1 MADTKISNLPSASA
15 LAGTE
20 PLPIVQDGATKQTTV
35 QDIANLAGGNQ
46 TLNDV
51 LVEGNQTLGTN
62 IKVNNADAI
71 ELENAALLKKGTYD
85 FTGLAELSAV
95 GGISRFCSVA
105 FEDNWQK
112 GINHIFDD
120 NGLIRQSNFCKSI
133 IPDGNFDNTQ
143 RFKVGSRWVL
153 DDGTV
158 YVCSD
163 ASTGTAVW
171 IVDPNTIL
179 FENISQSDFSDLV
192 TANKLVVGKW
202 YYIYTA
208 FNHPI
213 MLYLDIICQAI
224 SSNEINV
231 NNAIALGNGC
241 TGVMIQTSAANIN
254 SVGTLY
260 NGTLTLTNSQISAI
274 EFSSNPMLTKGMQV
288 LIGTNNNIVSQ
299 ITTPIVAFPTIFK
312 VQLEN
317 VFDTITSKFG
327 TYNPATSTFTAN
339 ASAGTGDVTG
349 AASSTDNN
357 IAVFDGTTGK
367 IIKDGGKKISE
378 LVLANTAITGATKT
392 KITYDS
398 KGLVTSGADATT
410 ADIAASTNKNYVTDA
425 QLTVIGNTSG
435 TNSGNETT
443 STLGVTINGAT
454 AATPNDTDL
463 VATVDTSVV
472 KKITWTNVKAFL
484 KTYFDGIYQAIL
496 TAANLHTFVDSLTSL
511 TTPVDADRM
520 IIVDNSA
527 SLAKKITW
535 ANIKATLK
543 TYFDGLYLTGNT
555 AITGA
560 TKTKITYDTKGL
572 VTSGADATTAD
583 IADSTNKR
591 YVTDA
596 NLTTIGNQS
605 GTNTGDETT
614 STIKTKLG
622 ITTLSG
628 SNTGDQDIS
637 TLMVKANNLSDL
649 TNTTTARTNLK
660 ILDVY
665 ITTGDQTTTAVT
677 ASSITGLSW
686 SGVANKRYKVSGIIH
701 VGCSGVGGVKIQ
713 LTLPTGATMFI
724 YGVGIT
730 NTGGTTLIQIAH
742 TTSATL
748 SAAAFCPVVSTV
760 GYIKIDGEIQ
770 LSSTAG
776 TVQLGFASGTATQ
789 TSTIFQ
795 LGSQITITEI

>member
-213 MLYLDIICQAI
+213 MLYLDILCQAI
-224 SSNEINV
+224 SSNEINI
-231 NNAIALGNGC
+231 NNAIAIGNGC

>member
-224 SSNEINV
+224 SSNEINI
-231 NNAIALGNGC
+231 NNAIAIGNGC